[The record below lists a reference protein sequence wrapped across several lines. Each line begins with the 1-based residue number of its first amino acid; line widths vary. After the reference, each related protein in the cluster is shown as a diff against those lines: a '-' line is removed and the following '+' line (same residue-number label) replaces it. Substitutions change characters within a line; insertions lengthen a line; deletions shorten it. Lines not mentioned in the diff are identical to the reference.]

1 MLLFIVL
8 IIQLNSFVSESMDI
22 IINSETGNDSACLM
36 TATTTPCSSLEY
48 VAQALQGN
56 LSNINIQI
64 DGNLTLGPSEVIRF
78 ENASNLTISGRASEI
93 QCHENI
99 SFLVRDVQNFKMEL
113 LKLDHCGWQTN
124 ESYYEAALFFEDS
137 HDIKLIDII
146 ISNTSSTGIV
156 FRRCQGNV
164 TIAGVRFYDNGEK
177 KCQKYPTFSAGASIE
192 ITDMTEASY
201 SLVNCEFT
209 NNNVSYRH
217 VPYNIGKINSSIH
230 WIGTGL
236 GGGLGIYFSGQ
247 SNGNFVEVKNCTF
260 TNNTAVWGG
269 GMYVHFQDNTY
280 NNSVSI
286 ISSYFENNFAAN
298 AGGGADMGFLNNK
311 SFHERTNVITFVK
324 TTFESNFANYGG
336 GVGVFSEYGDVKYK
350 PKENIVFNECKWFNN
365 RAVYSPAID
374 ISPYYYS
381 GSKRGGFL
389 PLPLFSNVNITNNYI
404 RNKTYHTYPERTGD
418 AKTTLHINSGVFV
431 ITQFTVY
438 FSGHIS
444 FTRNEYSAL
453 HLTSATMIIDE
464 NTTMNF
470 SGNVGAEGGAIAM
483 YAFSY
488 ITINKNTH
496 IEFVHNHADT
506 LGGAIYHHT
515 IDQNDFITGST
526 CFIEY
531 NDSVKESKP
540 ENVTF
545 HFNNNNAGVGG
556 VSIYADTFGNC
567 HHRCVKRPVKIY
579 VSYRHVPY
587 NIIRKINSS
596 IHWIGTG
603 LGGGLGIYFSG
614 HSNGNFVE
622 VQNCTFT
629 NNTAVWGGGMY
640 VHFQDNTYN
649 NSVSIISS
657 YFENNFAANA
667 GGGADAGFLNNES
680 FQERTTV
687 ITFVKTTFESNF
699 ANYGGGVGVFSEYS
713 DVKYKPKENIVFNE
727 CKWFNNR
734 AVYSPAID
742 ISPYYYSGSKRGGFL
757 PLPLFSNVNITNNY
771 IRNKTYHT
779 YPERTGDAKTTLHIN
794 SGVFVITQFTV
805 YFSGH
810 ISFTRNEYSALHLTS
825 ATMIIDENTT
835 MNFSGN
841 VGAEGGAIAMY
852 AFSYI
857 TINKNTH
864 IEFVH
869 NHADTLGGAIYHH
882 TIDQNDFITGSTC
895 FIEYNDSVKESKP
908 ENVTFHFNNNNAG
921 VGGVSIYA
929 DTFGNCHH
937 RCVKRPVKNGIL
949 NVHYITKCI
958 GNFTYSDEL
967 NDCNNFGFASSA
979 ARFVFGNPNQ
989 LKYSVI
995 PGSVLNISFDIK
1007 DEFNRTAH
1015 PLMSVSV
1022 ENSSNSIRIARQS
1035 KYTILTN
1042 FTPLGRPGDSIFVD
1056 FTAHG
1061 TRGIFFHFD
1070 IEMQQCPPGFYFDE
1084 EKELC
1089 QCSANSHH
1097 KKYAPIT
1104 RCDMGNFSA
1113 YMKGKYWVGYIPETQ
1128 NYSNLYFAPCF
1139 FPLCNI
1145 TSFYLPNVT
1154 SELTSSICAE
1164 NRHGIM
1170 CGKCAANH
1178 SVFYHSKYYKC
1189 SPNHLCHLGIHFLSL
1204 I

>member
-1 MLLFIVL
+1 MFLFIVL

-22 IINSETGNDSACLM
+22 VINSETGNDSTCLM
-36 TATTTPCSSLEY
+36 TTTTPCSSLEY

-56 LSNINIQI
+56 LSDINIRI

-78 ENASNLTISGRASEI
+78 EDASNLTISGRASEI
-93 QCHENI
+93 QCHENV

-113 LKLDHCGWQTN
+113 LKLDHCGWQMK
-124 ESYYEAALFFEDS
+124 ESYYKAALFFEDS
-137 HDIKLIDII
+137 HNIKLIDII

-177 KCQKYPTFSAGASIE
+177 KCQKCPTFSAGASIE
-192 ITDMTEASY
+192 ITNITEVRY

-217 VPYNIGKINSSIH
+217 VSYNITKKINSSIH

-236 GGGLGIYFSGQ
+236 GGGLGIYFSGY
-247 SNGNFVEVKNCTF
+247 SKGNFVEVKNCTF

-269 GMYVHFQDNTY
+269 GIYVHFQDNTY

-298 AGGGADMGFLNNK
+298 AGGGADAGFLNNE
-311 SFHERTNVITFVK
+311 SFQEQTNVITFVK

-336 GVGVFSEYGDVKYK
+336 GVGVFSEYSDVKYK

-374 ISPYYYS
+374 ISPYYYR

-444 FTRNEYSAL
+444 FTRNAYSAL
-453 HLTSATMIIDE
+453 HLTSAAMIVDE

-531 NDSVKESKP
+531 NNSVKASMP

-567 HHRCVKRPVKIY
+567 HHRCI
-579 VSYRHVPY
+579 
-587 NIIRKINSS
+587 
-596 IHWIGTG
+596 
-603 LGGGLGIYFSG
+603 
-614 HSNGNFVE
+614 
-622 VQNCTFT
+622 
-629 NNTAVWGGGMY
+629 
-640 VHFQDNTYN
+640 
-649 NSVSIISS
+649 
-657 YFENNFAANA
+657 
-667 GGGADAGFLNNES
+667 
-680 FQERTTV
+680 
-687 ITFVKTTFESNF
+687 
-699 ANYGGGVGVFSEYS
+699 
-713 DVKYKPKENIVFNE
+713 
-727 CKWFNNR
+727 
-734 AVYSPAID
+734 
-742 ISPYYYSGSKRGGFL
+742 
-757 PLPLFSNVNITNNY
+757 
-771 IRNKTYHT
+771 
-779 YPERTGDAKTTLHIN
+779 
-794 SGVFVITQFTV
+794 
-805 YFSGH
+805 
-810 ISFTRNEYSALHLTS
+810 
-825 ATMIIDENTT
+825 
-835 MNFSGN
+835 
-841 VGAEGGAIAMY
+841 
-852 AFSYI
+852 
-857 TINKNTH
+857 
-864 IEFVH
+864 
-869 NHADTLGGAIYHH
+869 
-882 TIDQNDFITGSTC
+882 
-895 FIEYNDSVKESKP
+895 
-908 ENVTFHFNNNNAG
+908 
-921 VGGVSIYA
+921 
-929 DTFGNCHH
+929 
-937 RCVKRPVKNGIL
+937 KRPVKNGIL

-1022 ENSSNSIRIARQS
+1022 ENSSNSIKIARQS

-1056 FTAHG
+1056 FTVHG

-1139 FPLCNI
+1139 FPLCNV

-1189 SPNHLCHLGIHFLSL
+1189 SPNHLCHLGILFYLLSEVTPVVILFAIIVIFDLSFTSGNIVGFIFFCQYSDGMEIHINKTFTILRNGYRLFYEVFNFEFFLFDGISFCLWKNFQILDIIAFKYIIVCIAFGLVFALVTLIRSNWCSTLWKLRTQVSTKTSFVRGLSAFLVICYNQCTKTSFLILKVVSPVGANHTKAGIYSYYGGLPYFKGKHLIYAVPALLSCLFVTILPPLILLLYPLTLQILSL
-1204 I
+1204 CKLSEHWIVNKTLRLIRNQ